1 MSDWLVHL
9 VQIGG
14 FGKHPNAD
22 TLSITQVY
30 GQNVIFRTGTY
41 ENGDLAVFL
50 PPDTVLPTDPEHPIL
65 KDNPGLKPGRR
76 IDAVRLRGI
85 FSNGLLV
92 PAKILFTEEELASI
106 PVGTHVAER
115 LGLTKYEDQGDRL
128 ATTGE
133 NERDPGFMPVYTD
146 IDGWAKY
153 RNAGLINEGD
163 EVVILEK
170 IHGANGRFCYRDGR
184 LWVGSR
190 TCVKAEYVD
199 QDGVERNLWWQVA
212 KNLGMEE
219 RFKRLL
225 SGAFKFDDINL
236 EGTVIYG
243 EVYGQVQ
250 DLRYG
255 VDKGATFRVFD
266 SWNPSLGRYN
276 DWNVTEA
283 IALAMGLDVVPE
295 LYRGPWE
302 PSLESLRN
310 GPSVLYPGHTREG
323 YVIKPLQERW
333 NSKTQRTIFKAVG
346 EDYKLRKRKG

>member
-1 MSDWLVHL
+1 MQHVK
-9 VQIGG
+9 I
-14 FGKHPNAD
+14 K
-22 TLSITQVY
+22 SIRKIANPSKRYDITVEDNSNY
-30 GQNVIFRTGTY
+30 FA
-41 ENGDLAVFL
+41 NG
-50 PPDTVLPTDPEHPIL
+50 IL
-65 KDNPGLKPGRR
+65 
-76 IDAVRLRGI
+76 
-85 FSNGLLV
+85 
-92 PAKILFTEEELASI
+92 
-106 PVGTHVAER
+106 
-115 LGLTKYEDQGDRL
+115 
-128 ATTGE
+128 
-133 NERDPGFMPVYTD
+133 
-146 IDGWAKY
+146 
-153 RNAGLINEGD
+153 
-163 EVVILEK
+163 
-170 IHGANGRFCYRDGR
+170 IHNCNGRFCYRDGR

-225 SGAFKFDDINL
+225 SGAFKFDDLNL

-283 IALAMGLDVVPE
+283 IAKAMGLDVVPE

-333 NSKTQRTIFKAVG
+333 NPKTQRTIFKFVG
-346 EDYKLRKRKG
+346 EDYKTRKRK